1 LFRPNGPADRL
12 SKNPTRQSI
21 TSEVKDFDFTDTC
34 IVRRVAAG
42 MDVQRI
48 EETSHL
54 AGHKP
59 AGRQQRVNV
68 ERLAG

>member
-1 LFRPNGPADRL
+1 
-12 SKNPTRQSI
+12 
-21 TSEVKDFDFTDTC
+21 V
-34 IVRRVAAG
+34 
-42 MDVQRI
+42 DVQRI

-68 ERLAG
+68 ERLAGMISEGVTIDQLGPAPDLA